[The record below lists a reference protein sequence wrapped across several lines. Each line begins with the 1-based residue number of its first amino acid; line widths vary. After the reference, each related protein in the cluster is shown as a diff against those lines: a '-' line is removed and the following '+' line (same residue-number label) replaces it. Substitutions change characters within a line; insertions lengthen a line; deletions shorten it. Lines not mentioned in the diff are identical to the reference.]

1 MAGVIGLDGVFF
13 KADDA
18 ENCTSGTKNISA
30 QSRAYSAGVHRR
42 RSDDLVDLSES
53 TDYFEGKAAPCQ
65 PTRIPHSPQSL
76 SSRAQPRDLLFLEHW
91 LTHE

>member
-30 QSRAYSAGVHRR
+30 QSRAYSAGVH
-42 RSDDLVDLSES
+42 
-53 TDYFEGKAAPCQ
+53 
-65 PTRIPHSPQSL
+65 
-76 SSRAQPRDLLFLEHW
+76 
-91 LTHE
+91 